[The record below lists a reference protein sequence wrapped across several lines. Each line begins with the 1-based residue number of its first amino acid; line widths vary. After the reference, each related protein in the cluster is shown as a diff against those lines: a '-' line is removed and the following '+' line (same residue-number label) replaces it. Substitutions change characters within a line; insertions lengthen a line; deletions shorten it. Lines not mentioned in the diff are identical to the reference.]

1 VRLDGIHHVS
11 AITADAPGNVD
22 FYARVLGLRLVKT
35 TVNYDAPDVY
45 HLYYGDERG
54 TPGSIITFFEY
65 PGAAAG
71 RSGAGMCHRIA
82 WRVASADAL
91 AFWERRLTAER
102 VTCQRLGSVLRF
114 RDHEGLAHELQL
126 DDSSDA
132 PLSARTPGIPEEC
145 ALRGLAGLTAL
156 VRNPAASA
164 AVLTGTL
171 GFEADG
177 DQAFAVRGS
186 SRLGRYAIEQSAAL
200 GLQRAGTVHHAAF
213 CCGDGDQEQ
222 WRLALTVAGLNPT
235 QIYDRQ
241 YFRSV
246 YFREPGGVLFELV
259 TPSPGFTAD
268 EELEHLGEEL
278 RLPPQYEA
286 LRPTLE
292 RSLRPLPNPRAPEGV
307 LP

>member
-1 VRLDGIHHVS
+1 VRLDGIHHVT
-11 AITADAPGNVD
+11 AITADASSNVD

-54 TPGSIITFFEY
+54 TPGSIVTFFEY
-65 PGAAAG
+65 PGAAGG

-82 WRVASADAL
+82 WRVASDDAL
-91 AFWERRLTAER
+91 AFWERRLAAEG
-102 VTCQRLGSVLRF
+102 VCCQRLGSVLRF

-126 DDSSDA
+126 DDGVDP
-132 PLSARTPGIPEEC
+132 PLTARMRGIPDEC
-145 ALRGLAGLTAL
+145 ALCGLAGVAAL
-156 VRNPAASA
+156 VRHPSASA

-171 GFEADG
+171 GFETDG
-177 DQAFAVRGS
+177 DQAYRLRGGT
-186 SRLGRYAIEQSAAL
+186 RRGHYAIEQSAAL
-200 GLQRAGTVHHAAF
+200 GLQRAGTVHHVAF
-213 CCGDGDQEQ
+213 TCGDADQEQ

-235 QIYDRQ
+235 RIYDRR

-259 TPSPGFTAD
+259 TPTPGFTAD

-292 RSLRPLPNPRAPEGV
+292 RALRPLPNPRAPEDA